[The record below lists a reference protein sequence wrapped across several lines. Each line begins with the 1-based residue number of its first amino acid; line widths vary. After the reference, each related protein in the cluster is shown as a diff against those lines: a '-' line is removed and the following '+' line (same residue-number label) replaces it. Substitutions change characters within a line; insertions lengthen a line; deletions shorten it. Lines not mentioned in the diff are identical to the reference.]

1 MASRSSSSLLDVDC
15 NLRWFTDGWSL
26 LGGSMLASADRVA
39 QMGWEPVHSFKTSL
53 LDELPAMIDAALE
66 TLW

>member
-1 MASRSSSSLLDVDC
+1 MFA
-15 NLRWFTDGWSL
+15 DGWSL
-26 LGGSMLASADRVA
+26 LGGSMLASADRLA

-53 LDELPAMIDAALE
+53 LDELPGMIDAALE